1 MSTDETILWEES
13 FLMTKEDYID
23 YSQEKSR
30 MMTPKINMILLRIFG
45 ILAVCGGVIAM
56 IYGSSEFWIKA
67 SFILLILIGFYL
79 LSYYE
84 VIVPVMVR
92 NRAVRIYEFYQRSM
106 VSQTIRLYADRI
118 EVMSEDRKLRLMK
131 KKIYGIREGKNS
143 WILFY
148 DRENFCYVPK
158 RILDESRF
166 SYFEELAD
174 EKKQND
180 FNKISER
187 GAE

>member
-67 SFILLILIGFYL
+67 SFILLIQGTVPALSNQVISIHDKRYKLYL
-79 LSYYE
+79 LS
-84 VIVPVMVR
+84 
-92 NRAVRIYEFYQRSM
+92 
-106 VSQTIRLYADRI
+106 
-118 EVMSEDRKLRLMK
+118 
-131 KKIYGIREGKNS
+131 
-143 WILFY
+143 
-148 DRENFCYVPK
+148 
-158 RILDESRF
+158 
-166 SYFEELAD
+166 
-174 EKKQND
+174 
-180 FNKISER
+180 ISE
-187 GAE
+187 GINA